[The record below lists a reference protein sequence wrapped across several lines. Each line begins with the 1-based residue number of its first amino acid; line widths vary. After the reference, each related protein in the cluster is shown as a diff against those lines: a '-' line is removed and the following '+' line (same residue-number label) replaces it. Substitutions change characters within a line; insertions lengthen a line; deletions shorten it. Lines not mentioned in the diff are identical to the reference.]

1 MLRTALVVLALTAPA
16 AFATDVLPTVRFST
30 HDAPIDGTADSFN
43 GSPFEG
49 LLRLVA
55 SQEDR
60 AMQEFDVAAFTGQ
73 SVTSATIS
81 GTVAVNNAFD
91 NGVRTFD
98 FRLYSGNG
106 VAELSD
112 HAIAST
118 LVGSG
123 SYHPPMQSSF
133 TYSFDVT
140 SQVAAL
146 IGGGATWVGLRVEAT
161 SNPNFPS
168 ILDNALNTKLV
179 IDVALTTGTPYCS
192 GDGSGTAC
200 PCANESAVGADAG
213 CLSSLGNGATLR
225 GDGLASVTSDGFTLR
240 GAMMPNSSALFF
252 QGTATLGAGS
262 GSLFG
267 DGLRC
272 VGGSVL
278 RLATKS
284 NSGGVSQYPDVG
296 DASVSVR
303 GLVTAGGEVRY
314 YQVWYRNAAAF
325 CTPSTFNLSNGLSL
339 TWAS

>member
-1 MLRTALVVLALTAPA
+1 MLRSAFALFVLTAPQ

-30 HDAPIDGTADSFN
+30 HDAPIDGSADSFN
-43 GSPFEG
+43 NSPFEG

-60 AMQEFDVAAFTGQ
+60 AMQEFDVAAFAGQ

-106 VAELSD
+106 VADLSD
-112 HAIAST
+112 HAIASS

-140 SQVAAL
+140 SPVAAL

-179 IDVALTTGTPYCS
+179 IDVALTTGTGYCF
-192 GDGSGTAC
+192 GDGSATAC
-200 PCANESAVGADAG
+200 PCANASAVGANAG
-213 CLSSLGNGATLR
+213 CLSSLGIGGTLR
-225 GDGLASVTSDGFTLR
+225 ADGLASVTSDGLTLR
-240 GAMMPNSSALFF
+240 GAQMPNSSALYF
-252 QGTATLGAGS
+252 QGSATQSAGAGVI
-262 GSLFG
+262 FG

-272 VGGSVL
+272 VGGTIVRLGTKNNVL
-278 RLATKS
+278 
-284 NSGGVSQYPDVG
+284 GESQYPEVG

-303 GLVTAGGEVRY
+303 GLVTAPGGDRF

-325 CTPSTFNLSNGLSL
+325 CTVSTFNLSNGWSI
-339 TWAS
+339 TWMP